1 MTIPNDFDSCW
12 REDPVSGCFVWLR
25 ARKGKEASTGGGY
38 GCFKLKGRTAAAHRF
53 AYERAHGPIPDG
65 LCVMHL
71 CHNSLCVNPAHLAPG
86 TNRQNQEMKA
96 AAGRTPR
103 RLTPAIVRDIRNR
116 HAAGEL
122 QRVLAAEHGLQQAD
136 VSNIVNRKYWK
147 HVE

>member
-1 MTIPNDFDSCW
+1 LTIQNDFDSCW
-12 REDPVSGCFVWLR
+12 REDPVTGCFVWLR

-38 GCFKLKGRTAAAHRF
+38 GCFKLKNKTVGAHRF

-71 CHNSLCVNPAHLAPG
+71 CHNSLCVNPAHLALG

-96 AAGRTPR
+96 AAGRAPCKLAPIT
-103 RLTPAIVRDIRNR
+103 VRSIRAR
-116 HAAGEL
+116 YATGVL
-122 QRVLAAEHGLQQAD
+122 QRDLAAEHGLQQAD
-136 VSNIVNRKYWK
+136 ISNIVNRKYWK